1 MSSVFT
7 FCYFLKL
14 NFNQDCVYYTT
25 YAFDFLIFCNSL
37 AYRGGQG
44 FGGGGLIGTIAFIVA
59 VLFFLLGI
67 FAIVQAI
74 TKNSSA
80 ASRKDQ
86 YVMCRM
92 YAIYAYLAFAV
103 IFFLWCILTLSGTF
117 GQKLNAALNV
127 ALINLI
133 NAAILHG
140 YHENFTQF

>member
-14 NFNQDCVYYTT
+14 NFDQNCVYYTT

-37 AYRGGQG
+37 AFRGGMG
-44 FGGGGLIGTIAFIVA
+44 GGGGLIGTIAYVVA

-67 FAIVQAI
+67 FAIVQAV

-80 ASRKDQ
+80 ASRKEQ
-86 YVMCRM
+86 YTMCRM
-92 YAIYAYLAFAV
+92 YAIYAFLVAAV
-103 IFFLWCILTLSGTF
+103 FFFLYIFIFLSGSF
-117 GQKLNAALNV
+117 SVKLNAALNV
-127 ALINLI
+127 GLINLI

-140 YHENFTQF
+140 YHENFGQF